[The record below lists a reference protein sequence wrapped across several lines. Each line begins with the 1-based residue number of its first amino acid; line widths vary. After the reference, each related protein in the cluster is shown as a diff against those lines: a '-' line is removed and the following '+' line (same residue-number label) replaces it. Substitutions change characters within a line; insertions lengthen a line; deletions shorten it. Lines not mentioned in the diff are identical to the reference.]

1 MALWCTERQTE
12 VFSCP
17 LWPKILQNTYQISM
31 FPVCS
36 MLFQAASPGKS
47 SGSEVC
53 SVEGEMY
60 VAEEVADWI

>member
-1 MALWCTERQTE
+1 
-12 VFSCP
+12 
-17 LWPKILQNTYQISM
+17 
-31 FPVCS
+31 

-47 SGSEVC
+47 SASEVC